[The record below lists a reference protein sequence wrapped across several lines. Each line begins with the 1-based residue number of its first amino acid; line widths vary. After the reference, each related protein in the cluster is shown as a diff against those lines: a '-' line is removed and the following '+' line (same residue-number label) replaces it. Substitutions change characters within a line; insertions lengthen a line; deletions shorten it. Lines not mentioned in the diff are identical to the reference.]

1 MSKNYGY
8 STEESFLK
16 NRPIYYRR
24 YYSIFDSQLINKLV
38 SIDHLIKFGKI
49 DRKKERDLKNDR
61 KKILDDIK
69 SYETNFMMA
78 KCMYI
83 IAKTSDLNID
93 DHEIV
98 KEIGIQLW
106 KNHTPKTIVP
116 YLTKILSSYP
126 GIDPDDS
133 ILDEIIS
140 SM

>member
-69 SYETNFMMA
+69 SFEISSKIA
-78 KCMYI
+78 RCVHI
-83 IAKTSDLNID
+83 IASVSRLDATDPTIAK
-93 DHEIV
+93 
-98 KEIGIQLW
+98 QLW
-106 KNHTPKTIVP
+106 KGHNRRTIIP
-116 YLTKILSSYP
+116 YLTKIIQAYP
-126 GIDPDDS
+126 ELDPG
-133 ILDEIIS
+133 EE
-140 SM
+140 